1 MGIRYGET
9 EGDICRQKRQ
19 RNAETQTKRERQ
31 ICERQQVARERGNL
45 GRGNTELERTRATK
59 KTKHLRR
66 FTRQT
71 ERKVQKGKYKRE
83 EEDIWELRS

>member
-1 MGIRYGET
+1 MRETISCKRKRKFGERKH
-9 EGDICRQKRQ
+9 GVRK
-19 RNAETQTKRERQ
+19 NASD
-31 ICERQQVARERGNL
+31 
-45 GRGNTELERTRATK
+45 K
-59 KTKHLRR
+59 KKKKHLRR